1 MLVEKAHS
9 FITVYPYYR
18 DLQRALLFARERA
31 RTQERTNRTRRD
43 RATASMG
50 THVTVYAY
58 MYSPYTTRNP
68 IRATSPRGRVWMTL
82 RRSFFSLAIYVC
94 AMIDIQYID
103 ICIMYPYDGI
113 NVSMFCSLCKVV
125 VDAYDVVGAT
135 DAPRNPPL
143 IETLL
148 FRVGRRVCT
157 YASTP
162 RAKKHR
168 VD

>member
-1 MLVEKAHS
+1 MKKH
-9 FITVYPYYR
+9 TVS
-18 DLQRALLFARERA
+18 LLFTHTIEIFNARSFSRA
-31 RTQERTNRTRRD
+31 NARAHKSERTEHD
-43 RATASMG
+43 ATARPRRWERMSLF
-50 THVTVYAY
+50 THTCIVPAR
-58 MYSPYTTRNP
+58 TRNP

-94 AMIDIQYID
+94 AMIHIQHID

-125 VDAYDVVGAT
+125 VDSYDVVGAT
-135 DAPRNPPL
+135 DTPRNPPL